1 MKTIKLNSVQ
11 VKGEVALRLFGI
23 DLHEIITN
31 IYYSILDDEAFV
43 NMLNQ
48 KANSKDDLY
57 REYMGKVST
66 LVMDLIDPNDEEH
79 PLTAY
84 NLMTDDDR
92 FYKAWTDELFDLI
105 YENRNNDL
113 S

>member
-1 MKTIKLNSVQ
+1 MKQIILDSVQ
-11 VKGEVALRLFGI
+11 KHNKVALNLYGI
-23 DLHEIITN
+23 DLNEIITN

-92 FYKAWTDELFDLI
+92 FYKAWTDEMFDSI
-105 YENRNNDL
+105 YEKRYL
-113 S
+113 P